1 MKRNNHNYNKPNN
14 TRKPEDILLKMS
26 NQIHRAWKPLSAVSQ
41 PMNLPQ
47 FVFNSPKTN
56 TASVTKHG
64 YGPNNRS
71 ERKMTAEEE
80 RIDTK
85 LCEII
90 LTIH

>member
-41 PMNLPQ
+41 PMNLLQ
-47 FVFNSPKTN
+47 FVFNSPKT
-56 TASVTKHG
+56 KHE
-64 YGPNNRS
+64 PNNRS
-71 ERKMTAEEE
+71 ERKKTAEEE